1 MDSIWSKTSKGKKR
15 PSLEG
20 DVRTDVAV
28 IGGGMTGI
36 LTAWQLEQA
45 GIHTV
50 ILEADQIGGGQ
61 TKNTTAKITS
71 QHGMFCH
78 TFLEKKGEAVARGY
92 VQANQAAVE
101 EYRRLIRQEGIDCDF
116 METDA
121 YVYSRDQE
129 KLKRETEA
137 AIRLGIPASMVKNI
151 EIPVSLSLIHI

>member
-61 TKNTTAKITS
+61 TKNTTAKSHPSMECSAID
-71 QHGMFCH
+71 FWR
-78 TFLEKKGEAVARGY
+78 KKAKKRPEIMCRP
-92 VQANQAAVE
+92 
-101 EYRRLIRQEGIDCDF
+101 IRKQ
-116 METDA
+116 
-121 YVYSRDQE
+121 
-129 KLKRETEA
+129 
-137 AIRLGIPASMVKNI
+137 
-151 EIPVSLSLIHI
+151 